1 MDLILNV
8 FGLDKFYIVMLF
20 SHDYWFNSETR
31 ISTISLFEKD
41 SGRIQSIDGV
51 SQIKPKLGVTVLK
64 NINKILF
71 SIFLI
76 IKPFYLFSIEK
87 DPTVQLRL
95 LNSQIVHQIVSAAVE
110 HCTQKGYLVSAAV
123 VDRNGNL
130 VAFLRNPLS
139 SPHTIKVSQRKAF
152 SSASLRTKTSEIA
165 NRRSDLNYAPDILLI
180 VGGVPIQFNGIFYG
194 GVAVAGAPPEIDEKC
209 AQAGIDEVSEIMEFA
224 D

>member
-1 MDLILNV
+1 MRSENSDADLDLILNV

-31 ISTISLFEKD
+31 ISTISLFEKE
-41 SGRIQSIDGV
+41 SVRIQSIDGV
-51 SQIKPKLGVTVLK
+51 SQNKTKLGVTVLK

-71 SIFLI
+71 STFLI

-180 VGGVPIQFNGIFYG
+180 VGGNPIQFNG
-194 GVAVAGAPPEIDEKC
+194 PP
-209 AQAGIDEVSEIMEFA
+209 
-224 D
+224 

>member
-1 MDLILNV
+1 
-8 FGLDKFYIVMLF
+8 MLF

-31 ISTISLFEKD
+31 ISTISLFEKE
-41 SGRIQSIDGV
+41 SVRIQSIDGV

-110 HCTQKGYLVSAAV
+110 DCTQKGYLVSAAV

>member
-1 MDLILNV
+1 
-8 FGLDKFYIVMLF
+8 MLF

-95 LNSQIVHQIVSAAVE
+95 LNSQNVHQIVSVAVE
-110 HCTQKGYLVSAAV
+110 DCTQKGYLVSAAV

-180 VGGVPIQFNGIFYG
+180 VGGVPIQFNGI
-194 GVAVAGAPPEIDEKC
+194 C
-209 AQAGIDEVSEIMEFA
+209 
-224 D
+224 

>member
-1 MDLILNV
+1 M
-8 FGLDKFYIVMLF
+8 
-20 SHDYWFNSETR
+20 T
-31 ISTISLFEKD
+31 
-41 SGRIQSIDGV
+41 
-51 SQIKPKLGVTVLK
+51 
-64 NINKILF
+64 
-71 SIFLI
+71 
-76 IKPFYLFSIEK
+76 
-87 DPTVQLRL
+87 
-95 LNSQIVHQIVSAAVE
+95 AAVE
-110 HCTQKGYLVSAAV
+110 DFTQKGYLVSAAV
-123 VDRNGNL
+123 VDRNRNL